1 MKTLLTRHLLLLCS
15 LLCVLFCATSCESE
29 EFLYHEETVPETKY
43 KTVSTGGPMYEH
55 NVYTEPTTKSERA
68 FGLGSDFEVYIYD
81 TVYQGNKM
89 WLNIQVP
96 HFESGWIRSNKIT
109 SFESVKTVRVK
120 HTPTEVMAAAE
131 QPLAGAFAEF
141 YEWTHTLW
149 DSTDYLHWLNMAIIL
164 IVYLVALIQYCSIDS
179 RKDLSYWWEYVLMF
193 IAGAIAIVMWLTSD
207 LFEDGCSFDILW
219 LDIVFGLMAIALP
232 LPYAFV
238 IFGLLYD
245 TVVDIFEEPEDWIAT
260 HAGAS
265 VVLFVPVAA
274 CFWWFK
280 SYMDIAIISYLV
292 VQALF
297 FLILLITSLINK
309 QIMPFF
315 KYLVCFLMLGVP
327 FMIMTLISAGMVVTI
342 LVACAII
349 FGIASADVSPRE
361 IVGFKIL
368 DQFGRTV
375 DTTDRWGHSSTSGRD
390 YDVP

>member
-1 MKTLLTRHLLLLCS
+1 MKNFLTQRFLWLFS

-29 EFLYHEETVPETKY
+29 EFLYHEETVPVTKY
-43 KTVSTGGPMYEH
+43 KMASTGSPMYEH
-55 NVYTEPTTKSERA
+55 NIYTEPTTKSERA
-68 FGLGSDFEVYIYD
+68 FGLGSDFEVYVYD

-89 WLNIQVP
+89 WLEIQVP
-96 HFESGWIRSNKIT
+96 NYKSGWVRSDKVVAY
-109 SFESVKTVRVK
+109 ESTATVRVK

-164 IVYLVALIQYCSIDS
+164 IVYLVALIQYLREDWGS
-179 RKDLSYWWEYVLMF
+179 WWEYVLMF

-219 LDIVFGLMAIALP
+219 LDIVFGLMALALP
-232 LPYAFV
+232 LPYAFA
-238 IFGLLYD
+238 IFTLLYV
-245 TVVDIFEEPEDWIAT
+245 TVEDIFEDPEDWIAT

-280 SYMDIAIISYLV
+280 SYMDIAIISYLG

-315 KYLVCFLMLGVP
+315 KYFVCFIMLGVP
-327 FMIMTLISAGMVVTI
+327 FMIMTLISAGMAITI
-342 LVACAII
+342 IVAC
-349 FGIASADVSPRE
+349 GIVYGITSADISPRNV
-361 IVGFKIL
+361 VGFKIL